1 MVGGTIL
8 PDPTHQ
14 ISEELIRQLINAA
27 QDLAEVVV
35 NGLDGLCE
43 ELASSFHPTLI
54 LSMASSTAEL
64 NLLRIIK
71 TVMALPAT
79 PTQST
84 GDFIDS
90 LRLEPL
96 WNALERCLDIITE
109 LMEKDAAAK
118 GKGKGKAQEK
128 GKERDRLANVGKDSD
143 SKSPAANLLLPI
155 IEVFFVVNA
164 KDPGPLKRSASIIDF
179 GLPGGPPSGAAS
191 TVVRSASS
199 SSLRPSMSR
208 ENIAL
213 TRTMSHS
220 SSLYGLSEQSRFA
233 LFVEKHRSL
242 LNDLVRQN
250 PALLHGT
257 FKILLKYPR
266 VLDFDNK
273 RTWFRHQLQKLKDNR
288 GYYGGVRLRV
298 NRARVFE
305 DSYR

>member
-1 MVGGTIL
+1 ML
-8 PDPTHQ
+8 FK
-14 ISEELIRQLINAA
+14 QLINAA

-35 NGLDGLCE
+35 NGLEGLCE
-43 ELASSFHPTLI
+43 ELAGSFHPTLI

-79 PTQST
+79 ATQST
-84 GDFIDS
+84 DDFIDS

-96 WNALERCLDIITE
+96 WDALERCLDIITE

-118 GKGKGKAQEK
+118 GKGKNAK
-128 GKERDRLANVGKDSD
+128 GKERSSEGPKEGDG

-164 KDPGPLKRSASIIDF
+164 KDPGPLKRSASVIDF
-179 GLPGGPPSGAAS
+179 GLPGPGF
-191 TVVRSASS
+191 VRSASS

-208 ENIAL
+208 ENITLA
-213 TRTMSHS
+213 RTMSRS

-233 LFVEKHRSL
+233 MFAEKHRVL

-250 PALLHGT
+250 PSLLHGT

-273 RTWFRHQLQKLKDNR
+273 RAWFRHQLQKLKDTR

-305 DSYR
+305 DSYRYTRLPSRTSSPDI